1 MEDVVNTFS
10 KRIPFASLH
19 VKSSADTGIET
30 LTLKQLLL
38 NYLACTFPSYSLLS
52 FIGERKRL

>member
-10 KRIPFASLH
+10 KRTPFASLH
-19 VKSSADTGIET
+19 VKSADIGIET

-38 NYLACTFPSYSLLS
+38 SYLAFTFPSHSLLS
-52 FIGERKRL
+52 FIGERKRF

>member
-10 KRIPFASLH
+10 KRTPFSSLH
-19 VKSSADTGIET
+19 VKSADIGIET
-30 LTLKQLLL
+30 LTLKQLFLS
-38 NYLACTFPSYSLLS
+38 YLACTFPSYSLLS